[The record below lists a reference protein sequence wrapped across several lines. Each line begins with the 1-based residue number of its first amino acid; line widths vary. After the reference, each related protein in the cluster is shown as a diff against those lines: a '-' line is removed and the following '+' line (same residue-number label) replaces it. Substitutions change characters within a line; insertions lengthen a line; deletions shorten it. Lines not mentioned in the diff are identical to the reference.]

1 MKITNYECIIYN
13 NNMLSEILSPVRNV
27 PSIVYSGFLNHPHRP
42 NISGPF
48 GQSVSSDIGT
58 SFTSET
64 QKYKPKQV
72 SFIPSNDNE
81 LLAISTT
88 KDISG
93 DTQFIVPTY
102 TKPPA
107 NKLPATKDANT
118 KHEKDTNDYVFKT
131 YIGALSVVGLLILY
145 RFIQKN

>member
-1 MKITNYECIIYN
+1 
-13 NNMLSEILSPVRNV
+13 MLSEILSPVRNV

-118 KHEKDTNDYVFKT
+118 KHEKDTMITYLKRILELYLSSDYSYCIDLFKKT
-131 YIGALSVVGLLILY
+131 KLIH
-145 RFIQKN
+145 IQFQFFL